1 MNTTQHKAAPT
12 ADLAAMER
20 PRLSPADIVRLVP
33 PSHCTHTPKTP
44 ALDLADRL
52 ISDPGSSHW
61 LRAALVG
68 ALRRDLVD
76 AANDCELVLSV
87 LLARLAELEE
97 VRS

>member
-1 MNTTQHKAAPT
+1 MKTAQHKAAPA
-12 ADLAAMER
+12 ADLAAIER
-20 PRLSPADIVRLVP
+20 PRLSPADIARLVP
-33 PSHCTHTPKTP
+33 PSYCTHTPQTP

-52 ISDPGSSHW
+52 ISDPASSHW

>member
-1 MNTTQHKAAPT
+1 MKTTQHKAAPA
-12 ADLAAMER
+12 ADLAAIER
-20 PRLSPADIVRLVP
+20 PRLSPSDIARLVP
-33 PSHCTHTPKTP
+33 PSHCTYTPQTP

>member
-1 MNTTQHKAAPT
+1 MKTIRHKAAPA
-12 ADLAAMER
+12 ADLAAIER
-20 PRLSPADIVRLVP
+20 PRISPAEIVRLVP
-33 PSHCTHTPKTP
+33 PSYCTHTPKTP

-52 ISDPGSSHW
+52 IGDPGSSHW